1 MRTTVT
7 LDENLMRE
15 PVKLSD
21 AKTKTAAV
29 AFAVQ
34 EQIRRAKLK
43 KLASLLGTFRADVR
57 ATIESNKAD
66 MRRAQ
71 WLHEIGGKITIIMN
85 SKFHSIDAIDT
96 CKGPSP

>member
-1 MRTTVT
+1 MKDIIMRTTVT
-7 LDENLMRE
+7 LDENLVRE
-15 PVKLSD
+15 LVQLSD

-43 KLASLLGTFRADVR
+43 KLASLLGTVTVDVK
-57 ATIESNKAD
+57 AINESNKAD

-71 WLHEIGGKITIIMN
+71 WLREIGKKNG
-85 SKFHSIDAIDT
+85 
-96 CKGPSP
+96 G

>member
-7 LDENLMRE
+7 LDENLVRE
-15 PVKLSD
+15 LLKLSD

-43 KLASLLGTFRADVR
+43 KLASLLGTVAVDEK
-57 ATIESNKAD
+57 AINESNQAD
-66 MRRAQ
+66 IRRSQ
-71 WLHEIGGKITIIMN
+71 WLQEIGEKNGR
-85 SKFHSIDAIDT
+85 
-96 CKGPSP
+96 

>member
-7 LDENLMRE
+7 LDENLVRE
-15 PVKLSD
+15 LVKFSD

-29 AFAVQ
+29 ALAVK

-43 KLASLLGTFRADVR
+43 KLAGLLGTVDIDEKA
-57 ATIESNKAD
+57 IKESNKAD

-71 WLHEIGGKITIIMN
+71 MAEGDLGEGNGR
-85 SKFHSIDAIDT
+85 
-96 CKGPSP
+96 

>member
-7 LDENLMRE
+7 LDENLVRE
-15 PVKLSD
+15 LVKLSD

-43 KLASLLGTFRADVR
+43 KLASLLGTVTVDVK
-57 ATIESNKAD
+57 AINESNKAD
-66 MRRAQ
+66 MRRAH
-71 WLHEIGGKITIIMN
+71 WLKEIGEKNG
-85 SKFHSIDAIDT
+85 
-96 CKGPSP
+96 G

>member
-7 LDENLMRE
+7 LDENLVRE
-15 PVKLSD
+15 LVSLSE

-43 KLASLLGTFRADVR
+43 KLASLLGTVTVDVK
-57 ATIESNKAD
+57 ALNEGNKAD

-71 WLHEIGGKITIIMN
+71 WLEEMGEKNGG
-85 SKFHSIDAIDT
+85 
-96 CKGPSP
+96 

>member
-7 LDENLMRE
+7 LDENMVRE
-15 PVKLSD
+15 LVEFSD

-29 AFAVQ
+29 ALAVK

-43 KLASLLGTFRADVR
+43 ELAGLLGKVDVDEK
-57 ATIESNKAD
+57 AIKEGNKAD

-71 WLHEIGGKITIIMN
+71 WLEEIVEGN
-85 SKFHSIDAIDT
+85 DR
-96 CKGPSP
+96 

>member
-7 LDENLMRE
+7 LDENLVQE
-15 PVKLSD
+15 LVKLSD

-29 AFAVQ
+29 AFAVR

-43 KLASLLGTFRADVR
+43 KLASLLGTVTVDVK
-57 ATIESNKAD
+57 ALNESNKAD

-71 WLHEIGGKITIIMN
+71 WLEEMGEKNGG
-85 SKFHSIDAIDT
+85 
-96 CKGPSP
+96 